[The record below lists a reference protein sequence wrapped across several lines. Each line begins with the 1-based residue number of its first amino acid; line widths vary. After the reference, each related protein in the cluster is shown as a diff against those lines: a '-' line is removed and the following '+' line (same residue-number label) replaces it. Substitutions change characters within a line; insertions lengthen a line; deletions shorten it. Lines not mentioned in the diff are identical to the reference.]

1 MRGSHDLVNGWRLA
15 RCVQLPGQERRAT
28 MSNEQKGVVTKFGYR
43 VPRFPADF
51 RLLVQTTE
59 PESKLLDARCRDISE
74 DGLAAHIAESLSV
87 GTRVVLVLTLPGK
100 TTSLRVAATVSH
112 QDHGEH
118 GFAFNFSSQNQR
130 EHVQKY
136 VISLRNGS
144 FALRRSPK

>member
-1 MRGSHDLVNGWRLA
+1 MSHQSKNA
-15 RCVQLPGQERRAT
+15 
-28 MSNEQKGVVTKFGYR
+28 VTKFGYR

-51 RLLVQTTE
+51 RLLVQTIE
-59 PESKLLDARCRDISE
+59 PESTLLDARCRDISE
-74 DGLAAHIAESLSV
+74 DGLAAHIPQSLKV
-87 GTRVVLVLTLPGK
+87 GTRVVLLLTLPGK
-100 TTSLRVAATVSH
+100 TTCLRVAATVSH

-136 VISLRNGS
+136 VVSLRSGS